1 MSNRPEI
8 TKMLS
13 KSLLKHINPHN
24 DTRIYWSKEVTF
36 DNIALANPLCF
47 SIGERHSHLEII

>member
-1 MSNRPEI
+1 MSNRLEI

-24 DTRIYWSKEVTF
+24 DTRIYWSKEVT
-36 DNIALANPLCF
+36 CF